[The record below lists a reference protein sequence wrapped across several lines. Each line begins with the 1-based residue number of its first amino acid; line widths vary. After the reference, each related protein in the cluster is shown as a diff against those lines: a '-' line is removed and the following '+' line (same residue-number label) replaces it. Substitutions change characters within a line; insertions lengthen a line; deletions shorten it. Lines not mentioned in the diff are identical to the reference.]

1 MKLLKYTLLIAITL
15 FVSCSKDDDDQQ
27 SIIDETEGLTL
38 IKSLSNDSHTIDLYT
53 KTSSLTD
60 GYNLIYLQIK
70 DGNGNYISNASVS
83 WTPVMH
89 MEMMNHS
96 CPYSSVNRVAGTET
110 LYSGYIVFQMPGNSM
125 EYWEITVNYSING
138 TEYSASDTINVSPSA
153 HKRVVSFVGNDENRY
168 VLALIEPISPDVAI
182 NDMVAGIFV
191 SESMMHFPI
200 VNNYKL
206 KIDPRMPGMGN
217 HGSPNNQDLT
227 QSTQDYL
234 YHGKLSLTMTGYWK
248 INLIL
253 ENENQEVIGGEEV
266 TDTIESSSI
275 FFEIDF

>member
-96 CPYSSVNRVAGTET
+96 CPYSSVNRVAGIVLRTQCFNHRRNAYLRS
-110 LYSGYIVFQMPGNSM
+110 LYRQ
-125 EYWEITVNYSING
+125 NG
-138 TEYSASDTINVSPSA
+138 PCY
-153 HKRVVSFVGNDENRY
+153 F
-168 VLALIEPISPDVAI
+168 LC
-182 NDMVAGIFV
+182 
-191 SESMMHFPI
+191 
-200 VNNYKL
+200 
-206 KIDPRMPGMGN
+206 
-217 HGSPNNQDLT
+217 
-227 QSTQDYL
+227 
-234 YHGKLSLTMTGYWK
+234 
-248 INLIL
+248 
-253 ENENQEVIGGEEV
+253 
-266 TDTIESSSI
+266 
-275 FFEIDF
+275 

>member
-1 MKLLKYTLLIAITL
+1 MKLFNYTLLLAITL
-15 FVSCSKDDDDQQ
+15 FVSCSKDDDNQPTT
-27 SIIDETEGLTL
+27 IDETEGLTL
-38 IKSLSNDSHTIDLYT
+38 IKSLTNDSHTVDLYT
-53 KTSSLTD
+53 ETGSLTP

-70 DGNGNYISNASVS
+70 DHNGTYISNASAS
-83 WTPVMH
+83 WSPIMH
-89 MEMMNHS
+89 MEMMSHS
-96 CPYSSVNRVAGTET
+96 CPYSAVNRVSGTET
-110 LYSGYIVFQMPGNSM
+110 LYSGYIVFQMPSNSM

-138 TEYSASDTINVSPSA
+138 TEYSVSDTINVSQSA
-153 HKRVVSFVGNDENRY
+153 QKRVIAFMGTDDNQY
-168 VLALIEPISPDVAI
+168 ILALIEPSTPEVAI

-191 SESMMHFPI
+191 SENMMHFPI
-200 VNNYKL
+200 VNGYKL

-227 QSTQDYL
+227 QSTQNNF

-248 INLIL
+248 INLML

-266 TDTIESSSI
+266 TDTNESSSI